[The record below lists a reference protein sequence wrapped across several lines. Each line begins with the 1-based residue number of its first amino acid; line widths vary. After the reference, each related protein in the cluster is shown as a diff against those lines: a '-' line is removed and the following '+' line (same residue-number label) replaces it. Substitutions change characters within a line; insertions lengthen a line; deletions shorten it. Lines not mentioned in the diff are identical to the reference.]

1 MKILILGGAGFIG
14 SHLTKYFLKKNHQI
28 YVIDNLITGNKNN
41 LKEFLNYK
49 NLIFIKRDIIN
60 YNFHNLPKF
69 DLIYDL
75 ASPASPNLFKEL
87 SLEILRANSIGVF
100 NLLEFF
106 LKSKS
111 KTLIFASTSEVYGDP
126 LVSPQKETYF
136 GNVNPNGIRS
146 VYDESKRFA
155 EAALLAYMRKFNL
168 DIRIARIFN
177 TYGPFMDKNDG
188 RVISNFINQAIN
200 NKPIT
205 VYGEGQQTRSCCYI
219 DDLINGLV
227 KFGETKN
234 LKGEI
239 INLGNPDERKIIDIA
254 FLIKK
259 LTNSKSKIVFKPL
272 PEDDPKSRLP
282 DISKA
287 KELLNWQPKISLKEG
302 LIKTINYFKNL

>member
-14 SHLTKYFLKKNHQI
+14 SHLTKYFLKKNYQVYI
-28 YVIDNLITGNKNN
+28 IDNLITGNKNN
-41 LKEFLNYK
+41 LKEVLNNK
-49 NLIFIKRDIIN
+49 NFVFIEKDIIN
-60 YNFHNLPKF
+60 YNFNKLPHF

-75 ASPASPNLFKEL
+75 ASPASPKLFKKL
-87 SLEILRANSIGVF
+87 SLEILKVNSIGVF
-100 NLLEFF
+100 NLLNFF

-155 EAALLAYMRKFNL
+155 ESALFAYMRKFNL

-177 TYGPFMDKNDG
+177 TYGPFMNKDDG
-188 RVISNFINQAIN
+188 RVISNFINQAIE

-205 VYGEGQQTRSCCYI
+205 VYGDGQQTRSCCYI
-219 DDLINGLV
+219 DDLINGLI
-227 KFGETKN
+227 KIGKTKN
-234 LKGEI
+234 LKGEV
-239 INLGNPDERKIIDIA
+239 INLGNSDERKIIDIA
-254 FLIKK
+254 YLIKK
-259 LTNSKSKIVFKPL
+259 LTNSKSKIIFKPL

-287 KELLNWQPKISLKEG
+287 KKIINWQPKITLEEG